1 VQQINLA
8 SVREHVKRQQRR
20 WGSSARC
27 MLTNAGVCWR
37 TLAYAD
43 VLRKLRCLKRMR
55 TYVKRQQ
62 RRWSRSASRWR
73 MLAYAD
79 VCHEAAAALEQR
91 RQSLTLRLDAMV
103 MDILKIIL
111 KVTCAD
117 VC

>member
-1 VQQINLA
+1 
-8 SVREHVKRQQRR
+8 
-20 WGSSARC
+20 
-27 MLTNAGVCWR
+27 
-37 TLAYAD
+37 
-43 VLRKLRCLKRMR
+43 
-55 TYVKRQQ
+55 
-62 RRWSRSASRWR
+62 